1 MRPAKRNFAST
12 YLNSESVQNTAK
24 AMLQAVLE
32 EFSTPSMTT
41 GPGPSDPN
49 GKVKQDNQAKVAQ
62 AQETLK
68 QGTPAASPIALPGMM
83 SQEDFDK
90 LPNAAPTDVI
100 IKKGADGKYYFSSAI
115 DPTKF
120 SFFAPSKPGA
130 AQPIQ
135 AQVQQ
140 VAEAYDFMDPFLF
153 EDSDVLAP
161 IDTMDK
167 PAAPAPVVKIE
178 VEVITP
184 ESDEDPEDD
193 EDEEEEEKPKKKTKK
208 KKKKDEEENEEE
220 SDEDAE
226 YDIFASLPPL
236 DLTNDIQRA
245 VADAQQD
252 MMPNVRVLPTTQQR
266 AEVIRDGP
274 IGTVKPVGKPSV
286 HKILPLELDPE
297 GLSVVGMDNSL
308 GLRFL

>member
-49 GKVKQDNQAKVAQ
+49 GKVKQANQAKVAQ

-68 QGTPAASPIALPGMM
+68 QGTPAASPTALPGMM

-193 EDEEEEEKPKKKTKK
+193 EDEEEEEKPKKKVKK
-208 KKKKDEEENEEE
+208 KKKEENEEE

-226 YDIFASLPPL
+226 YDMFASLPPL

-245 VADAQQD
+245 VSDAQQD

-274 IGTVKPVGKPSV
+274 IGTVKPVGKPSAI
-286 HKILPLELDPE
+286 KSIEEDPY
-297 GLSVVGMDNSL
+297 GLSVVGMDNDL
-308 GLRFL
+308 ALRFM